1 MSALPLRLQA
11 ERMPPFRRSI
21 HVDKAVMVVG
31 IGRRT
36 NGGAGLEPMVPVQDG
51 AFGSNGGGHHGAGEV
66 VG

>member
-1 MSALPLRLQA
+1 
-11 ERMPPFRRSI
+11 MPPFRRSI

-36 NGGAGLEPMVPVQDG
+36 NGGAGLEPMIPVQDG